1 MNKNL
6 QFIKMCKVNLSFSL
20 LMLFNIAVFSQHVKP
35 VMLVMGKALN
45 ERNMKPVAA
54 RIIYEILPAGTE
66 AGIAR
71 SNPGNGDY
79 KIILPYGKKYGY
91 FAIAEGYYSVTQ
103 FLDVTDLAEYKE
115 IDEQNLF
122 LAPIEVDQ
130 VVRLNNIFFDD
141 GSSALK
147 TESNP
152 ELNRFV
158 QFLKVNKKIEIEI
171 SGHTDNLGD
180 HSTNMEVSIKRAKA
194 VADYL
199 TSNGISDKRL
209 TVTGYGDTV
218 PIGFNNTEEGR
229 TRNKRIEFKVLS
241 LTKTKK

>member
-1 MNKNL
+1 M
-6 QFIKMCKVNLSFSL
+6 MSKVSLTLSL
-20 LMLFNIAVFSQHVKP
+20 ILFLNIALFAQHVKP

-122 LAPIEVDQ
+122 LAPIEIDQ

-141 GSSALK
+141 GSSVLK

-158 QFLKVNKKIEIEI
+158 QFLKVNKKIEIEL

-180 HSTNMEVSIKRAKA
+180 HVKNMDVSTKRAQA

-199 TSNGISDKRL
+199 TSNGINEKRL
-209 TVTGYGDTV
+209 SVKGYGDTV
-218 PIGFNNTEEGR
+218 PIGFNNTEDGR
-229 TRNKRIEFKVLS
+229 SMNKRIEFKVLS
-241 LTKTKK
+241 LEKTKK

>member
-1 MNKNL
+1 MVK
-6 QFIKMCKVNLSFSL
+6 FSISIIL
-20 LMLFNIAVFSQHVKP
+20 IFACYISALSQHVKP

-115 IDEQNLF
+115 IDEKNLF
-122 LAPIEVDQ
+122 LAPIEKDQ
-130 VVRLNNIFFDD
+130 VVRLNNLFFDD
-141 GSSALK
+141 GSSTLK
-147 TESNP
+147 TESFP

-158 QFLKVNKKIEIEI
+158 QFLKINKKIEIEI

-180 HSTNMEVSIKRAKA
+180 HAKNMDVSTKRAKA

-199 TSNGISDKRL
+199 TSNGINEKRL
-209 TVTGYGDTV
+209 TVKGYGDTV

-229 TRNKRIEFKVLS
+229 LMNKRIEFKVLS
-241 LTKTKK
+241 LEKTKK

>member
-1 MNKNL
+1 MFKFNL
-6 QFIKMCKVNLSFSL
+6 LFIVFLFLS
-20 LMLFNIAVFSQHVKP
+20 NCIFSQHVKP
-35 VMLVMGKALN
+35 VMLVIGKVLN

-54 RIIYEILPAGTE
+54 RVIYEILPTGTE

-91 FAIAEGYYSVTQ
+91 LALAEGYYSVTQ
-103 FLDVTDLAEYKE
+103 FLDVTDLSEYKE

-122 LAPIEVDQ
+122 LAPIEKDQ
-130 VVRLNNIFFDD
+130 VVRLNNIFFED
-141 GSSALK
+141 GSSTLK
-147 TESNP
+147 TESFP

-158 QFLKVNKKIEIEI
+158 QFLKLNKKIEIEI
-171 SGHTDNLGD
+171 SGHTDNLGAHTKNMD
-180 HSTNMEVSIKRAKA
+180 ISTKRAKA

-199 TSNGISDKRL
+199 TSNGISEKRL
-209 TVTGYGDTV
+209 TVKGYGDTF

-229 TRNKRIEFKVLS
+229 SMNKRIEFKVLS
-241 LTKTKK
+241 LEKNKK